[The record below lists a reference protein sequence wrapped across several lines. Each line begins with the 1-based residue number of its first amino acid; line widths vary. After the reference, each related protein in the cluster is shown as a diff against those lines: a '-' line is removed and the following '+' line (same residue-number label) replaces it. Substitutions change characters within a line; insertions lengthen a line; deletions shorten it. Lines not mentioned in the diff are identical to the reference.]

1 MAPGRRRAPP
11 PRGRGEPDTRVGA
24 GLEAAR
30 PGARLPE
37 IAAAVATPAPAQ
49 PRELDYVRTLVQA
62 QILVADLQL
71 QVTGATPL
79 DALIADLEQ
88 VGGADTSVGLLRG
101 VRDAMH
107 RLDNDGGVP
116 NPANYSD
123 IADLLAQIR
132 VAPAPEQPCHVVLSL
147 PPGGR
152 SLARTTV
159 GDIERG
165 ARLLARIAPVRSLD
179 ELAKFKVAFVERY
192 GRREVPLAEALD
204 DQLGVGFGATRPD
217 RATLLDGLVRT
228 MGPRR
233 SRRSRDATRRCSNWF
248 CAPPGLEAAR
258 WISSLTTSR
267 RSRPSRPVRFPPRSI
282 RLSASQTRRTDRG
295 PCSSRVRGPPGPG
308 SSAASPRR
316 SAASRAGSGLP
327 AG

>member
-1 MAPGRRRAPP
+1 MAPGRQRTPP
-11 PRGRGEPDTRVGA
+11 PPSVEVSRTPA
-24 GLEAAR
+24 LERALDAAR

-159 GDIERG
+159 GDINVARG
-165 ARLLARIAPVRSLD
+165 
-179 ELAKFKVAFVERY
+179 Y
-192 GRREVPLAEALD
+192 
-204 DQLGVGFGATRPD
+204 
-217 RATLLDGLVRT
+217 
-228 MGPRR
+228 
-233 SRRSRDATRRCSNWF
+233 W
-248 CAPPGLEAAR
+248 
-258 WISSLTTSR
+258 
-267 RSRPSRPVRFPPRSI
+267 
-282 RLSASQTRRTDRG
+282 RG
-295 PCSSRVRGPPGPG
+295 
-308 SSAASPRR
+308 
-316 SAASRAGSGLP
+316 
-327 AG
+327 